1 MVYAPP
7 AFLLHHQPKVMPV
20 YLLLHLAILNIAPIP
35 HYAVLG
41 LNCRG
46 CASVA
51 PSEASGNLS
60 VS

>member
-7 AFLLHHQPKVMPV
+7 TFLLHHQPKVMPV
-20 YLLLHLAILNIAPIP
+20 YLRLHLAILNIAPIP

-46 CASVA
+46 CVA
-51 PSEASGNLS
+51 PSEASANLS